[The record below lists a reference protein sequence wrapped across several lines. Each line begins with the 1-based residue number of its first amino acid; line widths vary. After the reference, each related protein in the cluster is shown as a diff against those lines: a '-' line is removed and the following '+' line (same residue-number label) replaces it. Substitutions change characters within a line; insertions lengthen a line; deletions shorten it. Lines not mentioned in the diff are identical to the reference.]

1 MSCPKNFGEELKLS
15 VSDTD
20 GSEEKKTLST
30 PASGN
35 KIEVTT
41 FWLLIQILYTTKP
54 DTRGN

>member
-20 GSEEKKTLST
+20 GSEKKN
-30 PASGN
+30 PEYSGPVG
-35 KIEVTT
+35 IEVMT
-41 FWLLIQILYTTKP
+41 FWLLVQMLYTTKP